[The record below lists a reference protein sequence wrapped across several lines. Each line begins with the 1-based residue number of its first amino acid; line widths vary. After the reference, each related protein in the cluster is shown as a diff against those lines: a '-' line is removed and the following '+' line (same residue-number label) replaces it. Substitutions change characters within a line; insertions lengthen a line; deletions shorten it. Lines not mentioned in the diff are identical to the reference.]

1 MSRVINTHQYPGPP
15 TNWSASDREAWNQ
28 LIGALQR
35 RDTIERA
42 RNNTR
47 KFFIKGTVSAPVTV
61 DLASPSVT
69 ALTLIVANL
78 LEVLNDAALVN
89 SRNL

>member
-1 MSRVINTHQYPGPP
+1 MTKAINTHQYPSAPVG
-15 TNWSASDREAWNQ
+15 WSASDRDAWNQ
-28 LIGALQR
+28 LVGALQR
-35 RDTIERA
+35 RDNLERA

-61 DLASPSVT
+61 DLANPSVT

-78 LEVLNDAALVN
+78 LEVINDAGLVN
-89 SRNL
+89 SRNI